1 MSAKVYDQFVV
12 LMSAVGWVCD
22 DCKDTVRSVHQQIK
36 ATTASLAE
44 QLAEVKNDVE
54 ELKAAAN
61 VKSVMFTG
69 IPDQK
74 IQSPFSTENNANS
87 NDTDKSMAMIVRR
100 TIDDVERRKR
110 NILVTGLAEGQ
121 STADDVAAFLDI
133 CETHLPV

>member
-1 MSAKVYDQFVV
+1 MKS
-12 LMSAVGWVCD
+12 
-22 DCKDTVRSVHQQIK
+22 
-36 ATTASLAE
+36 
-44 QLAEVKNDVE
+44 DVE